1 MPCVGLATCSRC
13 SLADR
18 KMPRWG
24 RRAALCLSPVASLS
38 TPFVRF
44 YRLSGFPV
52 KNPYPVFRNSLRK
65 TLEAQRA
72 VNRSRLIRKVY
83 YDKPSPDV
91 RSAIPKENHA
101 DQQVA
106 AASSEN
112 DNQTTATERVPST
125 RPQPAKGRRVLRRL
139 NPKQS
144 VSLQSLSWN
153 VDESIQR
160 PAQYPWLE
168 LLHSNT
174 GDSDG
179 LSRLDAEIRSLEEY
193 LSPSNQ
199 EQIAVE
205 RIVQDLSTLVAG
217 VVPHAPQIVGSRHT
231 GMALPHSN
239 VDIILPVDDPE
250 LPHDGDRRP
259 SPMRPRA
266 VKAYWNTLR
275 AAEAALRQS
284 QLFHHLHLS
293 QDRIPAITMVH
304 HATGIPLRV
313 YCAEEPPA
321 SLEYIKNY
329 QMEHPALRPLYMT
342 LRMILDVRGNFGA
355 NRSSI
360 GPYGLLMLV
369 VAVLKL
375 RPHPANS
382 LGEQLL
388 DILHTYGKAVNLE
401 TTGVAV
407 DPPGFFDFATI
418 RREESM
424 ARETGEEPPY
434 LRGQRALLRFKVR
447 ARDKANH
454 PAARHLCIQDPT
466 NYLNDA
472 GWPCVRTAELQGA
485 MADAY
490 QRLRAAVGAWDGD
503 DGAPDSILGQALQA
517 NFDDLKQLRSRIG

>member
-1 MPCVGLATCSRC
+1 
-13 SLADR
+13 
-18 KMPRWG
+18 MPRWG
-24 RRAALCLSPVASLS
+24 RRPALCLSPVGSLS
-38 TPFVRF
+38 TLLVRF
-44 YRLSGFPV
+44 YQFSGFKI

-83 YDKPSPDV
+83 YDKPSPNIF
-91 RSAIPKENHA
+91 RPAIPKENLA
-101 DQQVA
+101 GQQQVA
-106 AASSEN
+106 AESEN
-112 DNQTTATERVPST
+112 DSPSNQTAVTARVHST
-125 RPQPAKGRRVLRRL
+125 RPQSPRRGRRVLRRP
-139 NPKQS
+139 NPRES
-144 VSLQSLSWN
+144 ISTPLQSLSWN
-153 VDESIQR
+153 VDESAQR

-174 GDSDG
+174 DDSDG
-179 LSRLDAEIRSLEEY
+179 LSRLDAEIRSLEEF

-199 EQIAVE
+199 EQVAIE
-205 RIVQDLSTLVAG
+205 QIVQDLSTLVAG
-217 VVPHAPQIVGSRHT
+217 VVPHAPQVVGSRHT
-231 GMALPHSN
+231 GMALAHSN
-239 VDIILPVDDPE
+239 LDIIIAVDDPD
-250 LPHDGDRRP
+250 LPTDGDRRP
-259 SPMRPRA
+259 SPMRPQA

-284 QLFHHLHLS
+284 SVFDHIHLS

-321 SLEYIKNY
+321 ALEYIKNY

-355 NRSSI
+355 SRSSI
-360 GPYGLLMLV
+360 GPYGLLMLIT
-369 VAVLKL
+369 AVLKL
-375 RPHPANS
+375 HPRPPNS

-388 DILHTYGKAVNLE
+388 DILHTYGTAVNLE

-407 DPPGFFDFATI
+407 DPPGFFDFATV
-418 RREESM
+418 RRQEDV

-490 QRLRAAVGAWDGD
+490 QRLRAAVDAWDGND
-503 DGAPDSILGQALQA
+503 DRAPESILGQALQA
-517 NFDDLKQLRSRIG
+517 NFDDLKQLRSRIGKLS